1 MDYLNWSSV
10 CVTFRSRWGDGRWV
24 VHTWVT
30 RDSSPEACLWAGA
43 GGGGLSLLSLQHH
56 MENERPN
63 QTYPIICCLSALCP
77 SGHSISPSA
86 RWSQR
91 CSEDGNIRSFCACVT
106 CPKNRIINICRCWLL
121 FSWFSHKHIC
131 CMFVPP
137 ISLLKRT
144 WQPYMNQGTPTY
156 VILVCN
162 KPPGASDLPLC
173 QCVCCCEWD
182 LVSQTERRAA
192 LKLVPTHPGPSPAAP
207 YVCVMSGRL
216 IQPCHQKPYHRWTGF
231 SAPPRCQHGSVPTL
245 KIPWHVFWHLI
256 NVSLN
261 AEVVRKTNKLY
272 LAPCQ
277 MRLSVLA
284 LRKEQKNEFLNV
296 FPTMTELGF
305 CNRVQHMTACCFHV
319 FKSWKH
325 SHLDTASC

>member
-1 MDYLNWSSV
+1 
-10 CVTFRSRWGDGRWV
+10 
-24 VHTWVT
+24 
-30 RDSSPEACLWAGA
+30 
-43 GGGGLSLLSLQHH
+43 
-56 MENERPN
+56 
-63 QTYPIICCLSALCP
+63 
-77 SGHSISPSA
+77 
-86 RWSQR
+86 
-91 CSEDGNIRSFCACVT
+91 
-106 CPKNRIINICRCWLL
+106 
-121 FSWFSHKHIC
+121 
-131 CMFVPP
+131 
-137 ISLLKRT
+137 
-144 WQPYMNQGTPTY
+144 MNQGTPTY
-156 VILVCN
+156 VMLVCN

-192 LKLVPTHPGPSPAAP
+192 LKLVPTHPDPSPAAP

-284 LRKEQKNEFLNV
+284 LRKQQKNEFLNV

-305 CNRVQHMTACCFHV
+305 CNRVQHMIACCFMSLRAGNIHIWIQLHV
-319 FKSWKH
+319 KRFRGPGFLSFTFFFFFT
-325 SHLDTASC
+325 HLCNVSLFIIKFLSNRKLSLGSSFLSETFNITIINIDK